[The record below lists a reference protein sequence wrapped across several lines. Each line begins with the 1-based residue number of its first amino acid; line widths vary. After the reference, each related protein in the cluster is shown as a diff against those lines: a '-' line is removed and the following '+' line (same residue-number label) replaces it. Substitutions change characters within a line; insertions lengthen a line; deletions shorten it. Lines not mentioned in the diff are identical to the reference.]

1 MYGLRPTADVHV
13 GRFMQWY
20 PKLPVVSGFGCGE
33 KQMSAYMATQWLDQ
47 APSQQQRKEPV
58 VIGCA
63 ISFGETGLLTDELFP
78 SIGIYLTELWL
89 GSGPGFTRSK
99 SDLVHI
105 P

>member
-1 MYGLRPTADVHV
+1 
-13 GRFMQWY
+13 
-20 PKLPVVSGFGCGE
+20 
-33 KQMSAYMATQWLDQ
+33 MSAYVAMQWLDQ
-47 APSQQQRKEPV
+47 APSKQQRKEPV

-63 ISFGETGLLTDELFP
+63 ISFRETGLLTDELLFP

>member
-1 MYGLRPTADVHV
+1 
-13 GRFMQWY
+13 
-20 PKLPVVSGFGCGE
+20 
-33 KQMSAYMATQWLDQ
+33 MSAYMAMRRLDQ

-63 ISFGETGLLTDELFP
+63 ISFGETGLLTDELLLP
-78 SIGIYLTELWL
+78 SIGICLTELWL
-89 GSGPGFTRSK
+89 GSGPGFPRSK